1 MNRNT
6 IIQNNDAQKTGW
18 KSAWLEESRAG
29 RVVFLTAL
37 LIYTGIMLYLFIMQC
52 FEVPVFRSDMPDYV
66 KEVAGIKGDY
76 EFPYPLFFVTAKI
89 FAVIMG
95 APVAVAVVTA
105 LYNSFGLCVAKYY
118 MGREVKTFVNYK
130 GLSKNKHVAID
141 IAVTVAVF
149 VLFLLSHLYSPKNTA
164 FFGFDYAYRCMGI
177 YTPNPFWNATYMAT
191 RPFAIIC
198 FFEAARVLQEYEKD
212 FSWKCCM
219 PFAISLFLTTLA
231 KPSYT
236 LVILPLLAIILI
248 FQLIRSKG
256 KSFRNAFYFCVTM
269 IPTGLALLY
278 QYSGVFTGINVMG
291 EETGIG
297 IAFAKVWSN
306 YSKNIPLSILMGM
319 ALPIGVLVL
328 NYKEFLKNYIY
339 RFAWWNYLVGMI
351 MFLLLYEKG
360 FRMLHANFSWGYMH
374 GMFAVFFITL
384 ILVIKNTIQWW
395 KSYKMVFVAAEWAVL
410 LYHLVCGI
418 NFLVYALG
426 GNDLA
431 GF

>member
-1 MNRNT
+1 MEKRT
-6 IIQNNDAQKTGW
+6 IGQRIGW
-18 KSAWLEESRAG
+18 KEESRAG
-29 RVVFLTAL
+29 KIFFVCCLFLYTVV
-37 LIYTGIMLYLFIMQC
+37 MLYLFLMQC
-52 FEVPVFRSDMPDYV
+52 YEVPHFVSDMPAYV
-66 KEVAGIKGDY
+66 EKVMGIQGEY
-76 EFPYPLFFVTAKI
+76 EFPYPVFFVTAKV
-89 FAVIMG
+89 FALVME
-95 APVAVAVVTA
+95 APAAVAVVTA
-105 LYNSFGLCVAKYY
+105 LFNSFAVCVTKYY
-118 MGREVKTFVNYK
+118 MNREVRSFTNYAA
-130 GLSKNKHVAID
+130 LSDGKRAAID
-141 IAVTVAVF
+141 LAVTGAAF
-149 VLFLLSHLYSPKNTA
+149 VLFLISNLYSPKNTA
-164 FFGFDYAYRCMGI
+164 FFGFDYSYRCMGI

-191 RPFAIIC
+191 RPFATIC
-198 FFEAARVLQEYEKD
+198 FFEAVTVLKEYQTN
-212 FSWKCCM
+212 FNWKRCM
-219 PFAISLFLTTLA
+219 PFAISLLLTTLT

-236 LVILPLLAIILI
+236 LVIVPLLGIILLW
-248 FQLIRSKG
+248 QLIRSKG
-256 KSFRNAFYFCVTM
+256 QSFRNAFNLCVTM
-269 IPTGLALLY
+269 IPTGVALLY
-278 QYSGVFTGINVMG
+278 QYSGLFTGVNSRG
-291 EETGIG
+291 EDTGIG
-297 IAFAKVWSN
+297 FDFALVWSN

>member
-1 MNRNT
+1 MT
-6 IIQNNDAQKTGW
+6 QKSGW
-18 KSAWLEESRAG
+18 SEETKAG
-29 RVVFLTAL
+29 KIFFSIAL
-37 LIYTGIMLYLFIMQC
+37 LIYTGIMLYLFVMQC
-52 FEVPVFRSDMPDYV
+52 LEVPVFRSDMPDYV

-76 EFPYPLFFVTAKI
+76 EFPYPLFFVTAKM
-89 FAVIMG
+89 FAVVMG

-105 LYNSFGLCVAKYY
+105 LFNALGVCVAKYY
-118 MGREVKTFVNYK
+118 MNREIKAYVEYGKLGHRRQAAV
-130 GLSKNKHVAID
+130 D
-141 IAVTVAVF
+141 ITVTAAVF

-198 FFEAARVLQEYEKD
+198 FFEAAKLLREYEKE
-212 FSWKCCM
+212 FSWKKCM
-219 PFAISLFLTTLA
+219 PFAVSLLLTTLT

-236 LVILPLLAIILI
+236 LVILPLMAIIFL
-248 FQLIRSKG
+248 FQLIRSRG
-256 KSFRNAFYFCVTM
+256 KSFRNAFSLCMTM
-269 IPTGLALLY
+269 IPTGLVLLY
-278 QYSGVFTGINVMG
+278 QYSGVFTGTNAMG
-291 EETGIG
+291 EETGIA
-297 IAFAKVWSN
+297 IEFAKVWSN

-328 NYKEFLKNYIY
+328 NYKEFFKNSLY

-374 GMFAVFFITL
+374 GMFVVFLMTL
-384 ILVIKNTIQWW
+384 ILVIKNTIQWY
-395 KSYKMVFVAAEWAVL
+395 KSIKIVFVAAEWAVL
-410 LYHLVCGI
+410 LYHLVCGV
-418 NFLVYALG
+418 NFLVYALQ